1 MCNNYSNSDLKV
13 LCREAAYEPLRELN
27 ISSLQRVDE
36 IKPIVFDDFNK
47 AVRKVRCTLTKE
59 ILRELEKW
67 NEDFG
72 ALGRS

>member
-1 MCNNYSNSDLKV
+1 MCNNYSNSDLKE
-13 LCREAAYEPLRELN
+13 LCREAAYEPLRELD
-27 ISSLQRVDE
+27 ISSLQKVDDIGHIAFE
-36 IKPIVFDDFNK
+36 EFKK